1 MAGASTV
8 PPAAGTTWAMFL
20 GIVAVLFGVL
30 LAAAQGNE
38 LLTQKVI
45 APGTAAARDVP
56 ADCRAD
62 EAAQEGVSAA
72 ECELMVAQVR
82 IVLASRPA
90 WFRPFQMGL
99 ALAGLLAA
107 FGSIVVG
114 LGLVDDRRWAPS
126 AAAATFGLLLAL
138 DVAGFTAALYTGPL
152 LRALY
157 LWNLFLWFAV
167 HLCLTAGAVV
177 GRRAARVAR
186 VAAEAVTA

>member
-1 MAGASTV
+1 
-8 PPAAGTTWAMFL
+8 MFL

-90 WFRPFQMGL
+90 WFRPFQMGR